1 MFVRFVTYK
10 QKLYFSSMYCSF
22 SKYAK
27 IKLNPEIAAAAYGHN
42 LTLQEYFLYLY
53 KEAPPKYL
61 KETIKQKHT
70 KQKNHLP

>member
-1 MFVRFVTYK
+1 
-10 QKLYFSSMYCSF
+10 MYCSF

-27 IKLNPEIAAAAYGHN
+27 IKLNQEIAGAAYGHN
-42 LTLQEYFLYLY
+42 LTLQAYFLYVY

-70 KQKNHLP
+70 K